1 MARPLR
7 EDLSLQESYERLD
20 GVVPVAYRRG
30 MEERASEARRL
41 LETGAAALSEM
52 LGAEPPGLEAFLVA
66 DDDWDESPREGA
78 RAYPPG
84 LPYFTRSV
92 QPPALVLPTTLSP
105 VFRPRTRATYPLVVW
120 HELAH
125 AFLLQREVVR
135 IPAWLGELVPQAAS
149 AAVAR
154 RAGLPLAEHLGKID
168 PEPGFTVRD
177 FGGRVGADEQMA
189 FQNLLL
195 VLGAAAVEEF
205 GDGFLERL
213 VRALWEETEVVDE
226 DRAEELFADALGPG
240 GREWLA
246 SRPEF

>member
-1 MARPLR
+1 MQTPATIP
-7 EDLSLQESYERLD
+7 DYVRLD
-20 GVVPVAYRRG
+20 GVVPVVYRRG
-30 MEERASEARRL
+30 MEELASEARRL

-52 LGAEPPGLEAFLVA
+52 LGGEPPGLEAFLVA
-66 DDDWDESPREGA
+66 DESWDEAPRERA

-92 QPPALVLPTTLSP
+92 RPPALVLPTTLSP
-105 VFRPRTRATYPLVVW
+105 IFRPRTRATSPLVVW

-135 IPAWLGELVPQAAS
+135 VPAWLRELVPQAAS

-154 RAGLPLAEHLGKID
+154 RADLPLGEHLGRID
-168 PEPGFTVRD
+168 REPGSTVRS
-177 FGGRVGADEQMA
+177 FGGRLDAYEQMA

-195 VLGAAAVEEF
+195 LLGAAAVQEF
-205 GDGFLERL
+205 GDGFLGRL

-226 DRAEELFADALGPG
+226 DRAEELLTGALRPR
-240 GREWLA
+240 GREWLV